1 MIYLCASASPSG
13 EVFYWATP
21 SMSVASSSIHASTS
35 CPALS
40 EDRPGLSAQG
50 GTLGAGG
57 CLNPQLCKN
66 LLALIRSLSDADLQL
81 ATLMLAHF
89 DIVLVAFPLTN
100 GPNVK
105 QCLAMPLVR
114 RRIGSPPTDL
124 RPNGGGSPQPARR
137 ARAEARRWHA
147 PGPPAQGFG
156 ILRLVHPWLSIP

>member
-1 MIYLCASASPSG
+1 
-13 EVFYWATP
+13 
-21 SMSVASSSIHASTS
+21 MSVASSSIHASTS

-57 CLNPQLCKN
+57 CLNLLLRSAATPLTMTNPQLCKN

-124 RPNGGGSPQPARR
+124 RPNGGGSPQPAGGQGLKQGAGTPLALLRR
-137 ARAEARRWHA
+137 AS
-147 PGPPAQGFG
+147 GSF
-156 ILRLVHPWLSIP
+156 V

>member
-1 MIYLCASASPSG
+1 M
-13 EVFYWATP
+13 T
-21 SMSVASSSIHASTS
+21 
-35 CPALS
+35 
-40 EDRPGLSAQG
+40 
-50 GTLGAGG
+50 
-57 CLNPQLCKN
+57 NPQLCKN

-100 GPNVK
+100 GPKVK
-105 QCLAMPLVR
+105 EC
-114 RRIGSPPTDL
+114 
-124 RPNGGGSPQPARR
+124 R